1 MQGRF
6 KRIFFVLI
14 CVLFFNKT
22 LALVEPLPVSAFASL
37 PAIKQVKLSPNGK
50 SIASI
55 VRSTIDNKTVSVLT
69 LLDLKT
75 NQTQSLLHTDNS
87 KFTFGWIRWA
97 NNHQILISSNFPDY
111 RDTTQ
116 TLETR
121 LLVLNVDTKEVRNV
135 WPKDLI
141 NGFEFTPQLQNIIV
155 DMLPDDE
162 HHILMELDGV
172 IKNSTK
178 IYKVSLNKVKVKAI
192 QRSKQYGRNWMVD
205 RQENVRIITHLKDT
219 TYQILHRFNDEQDW
233 SPLWE
238 FEVFSDEAVRP
249 LGFDQDANTLYMQAL
264 HNNYGAIFKVD
275 LSDPMLKKELVAFK
289 DGYDLS
295 GDLIYSKK
303 RGRVIGIMSN
313 HGQGNTYWDSS
324 FKKLQAGINQTLP
337 DTFNILYSVSAD
349 ETRALILSYN
359 DTHAGTYYLID
370 RKKGEI
376 KTIARKYSELKPSFM
391 AEKQSISYQARDG
404 LLIKGYL
411 TLPLEHQQGQ
421 KYPTVV
427 FPHGGPISHDG
438 KGFDYWTQFLANR
451 GYAILQMNFRG
462 SSGYGHDFMKAGLKS
477 WGLAMQDDVED
488 GTQWLIKQGYSDA
501 NNICI
506 LGASYGGY
514 AALMGLVKAP
524 QLYQCAISFAGVMDQ
539 DLLIRNSLRYRHSKI
554 TKKQIG
560 SDQNMLKAR
569 SPLYNVDKITKPVLL
584 IHGDQDRSVSVWHS
598 RNMQDEMEKQE
609 KDSTYIELKNGSH
622 YLSINQNRLAT
633 FEAIEGF
640 LGSHLKSTKADNLV
654 LSE

>member
-1 MQGRF
+1 MQGRI
-6 KRIFFVLI
+6 KRLIFI
-14 CVLFFNKT
+14 ISCPLFFNKA
-22 LALVEPLPVSAFASL
+22 LAFIEPLPISAFASL
-37 PAIKQVKLSPNGK
+37 PTVKQVKLSPNGM

-55 VRSTIDNKTVSVLT
+55 VSSTIDNKAVSVLT
-69 LLDLKT
+69 LLDLNT
-75 NQTQSLLHTDNS
+75 NKTQSLLHTDNS
-87 KFTFGWIRWA
+87 KFTFDWIRWA

-111 RDTTQ
+111 RHTTQ

-121 LLVLNVDTKEVRNV
+121 LLVLNVNTKVVRNV

-141 NGFEFTPQLQNIIV
+141 NGFEFTPQLQTRIV
-155 DMLPDDE
+155 DILPDDK

-172 IKNSTK
+172 LKNSTK
-178 IYKVSLNKVKVKAI
+178 IYKVSLNKVKVQEV
-192 QRSKQYGRNWMVD
+192 QRSKQYGRNWIVD
-205 RQENVRIITHLKDT
+205 RQKNVRILTRLKDT
-219 TYQILHRFNDEQDW
+219 TYQILHRFNNEQDW

-238 FEVFSDEAVRP
+238 FEVFSDETVKP
-249 LGFDQDANTLYMQAL
+249 LGFDKDANILYVQAL
-264 HNNYGAIFKVD
+264 YNNYHAIFKVD
-275 LSDPMLKKELVAFK
+275 LSDPALKKELVAFK

-303 RGRVIGIMSN
+303 RGGVIGIMSN
-313 HGQGNTYWDSS
+313 LGQGNTYWDTS

-337 DTFNILYSVSAD
+337 NTFNTLYSVSTD

-370 RKKGEI
+370 RKKGAI
-376 KTIARKYSELKPSFM
+376 KTIARKYPELKPSFM
-391 AEKQSISYQARDG
+391 AEKQPISYAARDG
-404 LLIKGYL
+404 LLIEGYL
-411 TLPLEHQQGQ
+411 TLPLGHHQGQ
-421 KYPTVV
+421 RYPTVV

-488 GTQWLIKQGYSDA
+488 GTHWLIEQGYSNA

-514 AALMGLVKAP
+514 SALMGLIKAP
-524 QLYQCAISFAGVMDQ
+524 DLYQCAISFAGVMDQ
-539 DLLIRNSLRYRHSKI
+539 DLLVRNSLRYRHSKI

-560 SDQNMLKAR
+560 SNVNELKAR
-569 SPLYNVDKITKPVLL
+569 SPLYNVGKITKPVLL

-609 KDSTYIELKNGSH
+609 KDSTYIELKNGTH
-622 YLSINQNRLAT
+622 YLNINQNRLAT

-640 LGSHLKSTKADNLV
+640 LSSHLKSTKADNLV
-654 LSE
+654 LNE